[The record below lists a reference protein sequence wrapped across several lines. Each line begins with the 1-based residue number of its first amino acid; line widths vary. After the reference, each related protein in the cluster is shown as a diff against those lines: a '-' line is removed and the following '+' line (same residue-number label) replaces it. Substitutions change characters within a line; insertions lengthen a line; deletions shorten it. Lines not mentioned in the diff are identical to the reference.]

1 MVAEAEAVG
10 DLSIEERHRL
20 GGYFPLVV
28 VIGLGDVAL
37 MKEKGYIERADVVA
51 NPACLAEKIPTQVAP
66 PISWRTGRGGC
77 RNSTACRAARP
88 G

>member
-37 MKEKGYIERADVVA
+37 VKDKGYVELAGVVA
-51 NPACLAEKIPTQVAP
+51 NPACLADDFSMGQNFLLLIT
-66 PISWRTGRGGC
+66 SSFC
-77 RNSTACRAARP
+77 DFSSTYMYF
-88 G
+88 